1 MHQILI
7 KPLITE
13 KMTNLTADEGK
24 YGFIVNPKANKIE
37 IAKAIEQSFEVK
49 VVDVKTLNY
58 SGKTKTQFRKSG
70 RFSGKTAKYKKAI
83 ITLKEGDT
91 IDLLNKYR
99 YCY

>member
-13 KMTNLTADEGK
+13 KMNNLSVDEGK
-24 YGFIVNPKANKIE
+24 YGFIVNPKSNKIE
-37 IAKAIEQSFEVK
+37 IAKAIEEKFQVK

-70 RFSGKTAKYKKAI
+70 RYTGKTAKYKKAI
-83 ITLKEGDT
+83 ITLQEGDT
-91 IDLLNKYR
+91 IELFEQV
-99 YCY
+99 

>member
-13 KMTNLTADEGK
+13 KMTNLSADEGK

-37 IAKAIEQSFEVK
+37 IAKAIEKKFQVK
-49 VVDVKTLNY
+49 VLDVKTLNY

-70 RFSGKTAKYKKAI
+70 RFTGKTAKYKKAI

-91 IDLLNKYR
+91 IELFEQV
-99 YCY
+99 